1 MGATKSVTL
10 KDVATRAAV
19 SQAVV
24 STVLNDRANNGVF
37 VSDATKQRVIAAAKD
52 LGYVVRHQPLPP
64 VRRLHGSPHEG
75 VAIDTRLVGL
85 LLGRRFGGTL
95 FTDIFYGVN
104 SVLTPSSY
112 HPLVLD
118 TYADTY
124 QKAAEKEAEALKYA
138 QTNHF
143 AGLILWHEGGPANV
157 NLIQSIRDHHFPI
170 VAIDRR
176 VPGLELDY
184 VGTDNVTG
192 AFDATQHLLDR
203 GHRRIAHMTSLSM
216 TDAASE
222 RLAGYQ
228 KAMYE
233 AGLRTNPRH
242 ILLALDG
249 GRRLDREM
257 LRQVFTAADA
267 PTAIFLVSDYW
278 APVVYHELTLLG
290 LRVPE
295 DVAMVGFDD
304 VVQPGLESVEL
315 TSMAQDFEGIGKTAG
330 EMILERLK
338 APERAISSF
347 VYPANL
353 VARHSSDV
361 QVSCDELS
369 SNGSEISANIAHSQA
384 SSAVPAVTV

>member
-1 MGATKSVTL
+1 MGATKAVTL
-10 KDVATRAAV
+10 KDVALQAGV

-37 VSDATKQRVIAAAKD
+37 VSEVTRQRVVAAASA
-52 LGYVVRHQPLPP
+52 LGYVVRHHPLPP
-64 VRRLHGSPHEG
+64 VRRLHGAARDS
-75 VAIDTRLVGL
+75 AMAMDTRLVGL
-85 LLGRRFGGTL
+85 LLGRRFGGSL

-104 SVLTPSSY
+104 SLLTPHGF

-124 QKAAEKEAEALKYA
+124 QRAAEKEAEALEYA
-138 QTNHF
+138 QHNHF
-143 AGLILWHEGGPANV
+143 AGVILWHEGGRANV
-157 NLIQSIRDHHFPI
+157 DLIQSIRDHHFPI

-184 VGTDNVTG
+184 VGTDNVNG
-192 AFDATQHLLDR
+192 AYIATKHLIER

-216 TDAASE
+216 TDGASE

-228 KAMYE
+228 KALQE
-233 AGLRTNPRH
+233 AGLETNPRH

-257 LRQVFTAADA
+257 LRQVFNASDA

-278 APVVYHELTLLG
+278 APVVYQELSLLG
-290 LRVPE
+290 LKVPE
-295 DVAMVGFDD
+295 DVALVGFDD

-315 TSMAQDFEGIGKTAG
+315 TSMAQDFEGIGKTAAQ
-330 EMILERLK
+330 MILERIQNCEK
-338 APERAISSF
+338 PFASHVF
-347 VYPANL
+347 PAHL
-353 VARHSSDV
+353 VVRHSSESTPKRPV
-361 QVSCDELS
+361 TETVTLKPIESR
-369 SNGSEISANIAHSQA
+369 
-384 SSAVPAVTV
+384 SAVGGKTAVGV